1 MNLNID
7 TLKRIIKVITVFFLS
22 ALILSCGRPD
32 QRENIDFNAWGEYWF
47 QGNAEISSFDLTQYR
62 YGEAREGTAVLVFV
76 TEDFSRSNQVKLEDP
91 QAAGRDTQT
100 VLKLNQ
106 TRNFITGIY
115 PYSMMT
121 SVFTPVKEQ
130 SQAVKITSS
139 VQEWCGQSFIQLNLN
154 SGDSYSGQL
163 NSYFEV
169 EGDASISISGLAEDD
184 IWNLLR
190 IDPNQIPLGGI
201 NVFPSMMYQ
210 RFTHS
215 PLASE
220 EAFIRIQDISPQRR
234 QLELTYG
241 SGRRTLKIDFRR
253 EFPYEIMAWEEIEVR
268 PDGQQ
273 EVSRATRK
281 AIKITDYWTRN
292 SLEDEYLRRELM
304 LD

>member
-1 MNLNID
+1 M
-7 TLKRIIKVITVFFLS
+7 KRIYKPVF
-22 ALILSCGRPD
+22 LILVVAFMFSCGRPE
-32 QRENIDFNAWGEYWF
+32 QRENIDFERWGSYWF
-47 QGNAEISSFDLTQYR
+47 QGEAEISSFDLTQYR
-62 YGEAREGTAVLVFV
+62 YGEAREGTAVLVYV
-76 TEDFSRSNQVKLEDP
+76 TEDFSRSNQVKLDDP
-91 QAAGRDTQT
+91 QAAGRDAQT

-121 SVFTPVKEQ
+121 SVFTPVREQ

-163 NSYFEV
+163 NSYFEA
-169 EGDASISISGLAEDD
+169 EGDESFSISGLAEDD
-184 IWNLLR
+184 IWNLIR
-190 IDPNQIPLGGI
+190 IDPEQIPLGGL

-210 RFTHS
+210 RFTHQG
-215 PLASE
+215 LASE

-253 EFPYEIMAWEEIEVR
+253 EFPHEIMAWEEIEVR
-268 PDGQQ
+268 PNGQQ
-273 EVSRATRK
+273 EVSRAERRAVK
-281 AIKITDYWTRN
+281 VVDYWTRN
-292 SLEDEYLRRELM
+292 SLEDEYLRRELQ